1 MAAII
6 MNNVKKMHASENT
19 KYHCLY
25 DYYFLGMK
33 KYRLAKLYSK
43 SPVTISQW
51 IQQFEKN
58 GTLQKETARKIVYK
72 KFSTEKREWLVNQY
86 KANPVMF
93 HDEAAELFHRKFLV
107 KISSSSIS
115 TILLEASLTYKV
127 IERRAIQIQLAQI
140 HRFCTELRSFPWL
153 LENLVFLDE
162 VSFDNKDMLRKRG
175 YAIKGERLI
184 YRGEYVRRP
193 RVSLLCFL
201 GTTGILNTYKTD
213 GTFNRLKFLQSCKK
227 FALSYDSCVQRYP
240 GVNSVWI
247 MDQARI
253 HRDKNLVEYLRS
265 LGIVVVFLPSYSP
278 FYNPIE
284 FVFGYIK
291 RELKRIYQENSRKK
305 IDLVISEA
313 VEKFSNKNMKRI
325 YKKCGYLSN
334 GLFDPTIGFAQKLTK
349 FGYN

>member
-1 MAAII
+1 MS
-6 MNNVKKMHASENT
+6 NVKKNHASENT

-33 KYRLAKLYSK
+33 KIKLAKIYCK

-58 GTLQKETARKIVYK
+58 RTLKRQTARKTVYK
-72 KFSTEKREWLVNQY
+72 KFSAEKREWLVNRY
-86 KANPVMF
+86 KVHPVMF
-93 HDEAAELFHRKFLV
+93 HDEAAEVFYRKFLI
-107 KISSSSIS
+107 KISSSTIS
-115 TILLEASLTYKV
+115 TILHEASLSYKV
-127 IERRAIQIQLAQI
+127 LERRAIQIQLAEI

-153 LENLVFLDE
+153 LENLVFIDE

-175 YAIKGERLI
+175 YAVRGERLV

-201 GTTGILNTYKTD
+201 GTTGILNAYKTE
-213 GTFNRLKFLQSCKK
+213 GTFNRLKFLLCCKK
-227 FALSYDSCVQRYP
+227 FAVSFDSCVQRYP

-278 FYNPIE
+278 FFNPIE
-284 FVFGYIK
+284 IVFGLVK
-291 RELKRIYQENSRKK
+291 RELKRIYQENSKK
-305 IDLVISEA
+305 KMDLVISEA
-313 VEKFSNKNMKRI
+313 MENVGSKDMKRL
-325 YKKCGYLSN
+325 YKKCGYLPN
-334 GLFDPTIGFAQKLTK
+334 GLFDPTIGFAQNLSK
-349 FGYN
+349 FGYSCN